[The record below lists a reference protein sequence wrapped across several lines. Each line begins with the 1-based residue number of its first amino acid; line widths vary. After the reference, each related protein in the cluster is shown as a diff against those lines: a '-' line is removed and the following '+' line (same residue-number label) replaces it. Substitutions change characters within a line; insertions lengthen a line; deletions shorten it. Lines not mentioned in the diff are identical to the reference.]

1 MKKHPKLVKI
11 IATVGM
17 IILVVLIIAVGLKF
31 LFPTLY
37 GALKNGDEKGIEE
50 FLKQAKGPRM
60 LVFLFVLQFVQ
71 IISIILP
78 SPPIQI
84 AGGMVAG
91 TLRAFST
98 CIVSYTLANLV
109 VFVFA
114 RKFQGKLNA
123 LDTGEKKKDSKIAE
137 MLAGD
142 DAWIA
147 VILACMVPLIANGL
161 IPYAAAQTNMKKSTF
176 TASVFVGGFVPTL
189 LLCAIGSNIMQADYP
204 FILLLVS
211 IDIICMW
218 QVYDHKDDVVR
229 TMEKIGAFYQARK
242 QVRAEEK
249 AAKKAAKEAAA
260 AAEAKEA
267 QPVEAAAAA
276 EVTEEPTAVNQ

>member
-1 MKKHPKLVKI
+1 MI
-11 IATVGM
+11 GM
-17 IILVVLIIAVGLKF
+17 IVLVVLIIAVGLK
-31 LFPTLY
+31 LVFPTLY
-37 GALKNGDEKGIEE
+37 DALKNGDEKGLEE
-50 FLKQAKGPRM
+50 FLKQAKGPKM

-78 SPPIQI
+78 SPPIHI

-98 CIVSYTLANLV
+98 CIISYTLANLV

-123 LDTGEKKKDSKIAE
+123 LAPKDNEKTSKFTE
-137 MLAGD
+137 MLQGN

-147 VILACMVPLIANGL
+147 VVLACMVPLIANGI
-161 IPYAAAQTNMKKSTF
+161 IPYAAAQTKMSKKTF

-204 FILLLVS
+204 LILLLVS

-229 TMEKIGAFYQARK
+229 VMEKIAAFMQARK
-242 QVRAEEK
+242 QVRAVEK
-249 AAKKAAKEAAA
+249 EKKAAAK
-260 AAEAKEA
+260 AAEAA
-267 QPVEAAAAA
+267 QPAEAMPAQTAAVEVEAAPVQV
-276 EVTEEPTAVNQ
+276 EGVTEDSEAV